1 MKFTKISIAT
11 TIKFSQILIALIILS
26 SCDFGFTNPQP
37 FNINSLRKIPTNFKG
52 IYKGDNFLSKVEIK
66 ADNVVL
72 EFREDFKGI
81 KNVYFKR
88 DGKEYVVKDEKEY
101 EIFNAEIINDS
112 VFGLVSYKYIFEM
125 DESLALKKVN
135 DYYVFNI
142 KSESVWYPFFI
153 AQNGDF
159 LNVYSLE
166 SEILKKYNRNSEY
179 LITDNLDKDDVK
191 YFFKMKNTY
200 LKLLYKLNM
209 SNKSIQTI
217 NNEN

>member
-1 MKFTKISIAT
+1 MS
-11 TIKFSQILIALIILS
+11 
-26 SCDFGFTNPQP
+26 D
-37 FNINSLRKIPTNFKG
+37 
-52 IYKGDNFLSKVEIK
+52 
-66 ADNVVL
+66 
-72 EFREDFKGI
+72 
-81 KNVYFKR
+81 YF
-88 DGKEYVVKDEKEY
+88 
-101 EIFNAEIINDS
+101 
-112 VFGLVSYKYIFEM
+112 
-125 DESLALKKVN
+125 
-135 DYYVFNI
+135 VFNI

-159 LNVYSLE
+159 INVYSLE
-166 SEILKKYNRNSEY
+166 SEILNKYNRNSKY

>member
-1 MKFTKISIAT
+1 MNFKKFALARTSKI
-11 TIKFSQILIALIILS
+11 FQFLIVLIILS
-26 SCDFGFTNPQP
+26 SCDFGFINPQP
-37 FNINSLRKIPTNFKG
+37 FNTKSLRKIPNNFKG
-52 IYKGDNFLSKVEIK
+52 IYKGDNFLSKIEIK

-72 EFREDFKGI
+72 EFREDFKDI

-88 DGKEYVVKDEKEY
+88 DGKEYVVNDEKEY

-112 VFGLVSYKYIFEM
+112 VFGVVNYKYIFEM
-125 DESLALKKVN
+125 DESLALKKVS
-135 DYYVFNI
+135 DYFVFNI

-159 LNVYSLE
+159 INVYSLE
-166 SEILKKYNRNSEY
+166 SEILNKYNRNSKY